1 MKRFCD
7 LKVGDNFYMW
17 YNGEFYKGV
26 ILSIRKT
33 KYHIE
38 TYTNFKKENCKNFY
52 NSYHCISEIDK
63 EIYITCVTEKS
74 KEIVATSMDRLLLE
88 LEEC

>member
-7 LKVGDNFYMW
+7 LKVGDSIYMW
-17 YNGEFYKGV
+17 YDGEFYEGV
-26 ILSIRKT
+26 TLSIRKT
-33 KYHIE
+33 EYHIE

-63 EIYITCVTEKS
+63 EIITCVTEKS

-88 LEEC
+88 LE